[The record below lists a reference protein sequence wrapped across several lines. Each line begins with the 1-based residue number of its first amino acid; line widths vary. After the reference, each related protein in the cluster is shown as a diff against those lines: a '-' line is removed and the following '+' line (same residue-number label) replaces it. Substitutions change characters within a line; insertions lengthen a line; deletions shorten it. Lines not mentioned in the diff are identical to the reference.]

1 MQTNYKGA
9 VTIYLML
16 IFPLLCSLFI
26 ACIHSARY
34 SMCRLETEKALELGL
49 LSTFAE
55 FNRELLERYDI
66 FGIDTSYGTKN
77 ASYHYTEQHLLEYTK
92 YNLNPSYNIPVYGV
106 NDVCKLQTDL
116 VEINAIELLTDNGGK
131 AFKKQAIEYIKTN
144 YGISFIEGIINDVTS
159 VSDNALLETDVDT
172 EREIAESTIS
182 KAEQDGIQISEDE
195 WVEVSLDN
203 PANKVNANRT
213 KGILNFTVKDV
224 SSLSNNAVDLS
235 VYHSKRELSKGNFST
250 VSSDF
255 SLIDNIIFNEYCVKK
270 MGCYTNP
277 ATDEPLQYQL
287 EYLLEGHNSD
297 IENLRGVCNTL
308 VLMREVA
315 NLLYLMTDS
324 LKVAEADAL
333 ALTITSALLAPY
345 LQPVVKYTLLAA
357 WAYAESVVDVK
368 HLLSGDKV
376 PIIKSKKDWN
386 LSLEGMLDYDKFS
399 GSDGKNE
406 KGLDYTAYLRVL
418 LAIEKEDKVVN
429 RAMDLVEMYMRL
441 KEGNHYFRLDA
452 CISSVHAK
460 IRTRSRYGFMCK
472 ASQQYSYVY

>member
-1 MQTNYKGA
+1 
-9 VTIYLML
+9 
-16 IFPLLCSLFI
+16 
-26 ACIHSARY
+26 
-34 SMCRLETEKALELGL
+34 
-49 LSTFAE
+49 
-55 FNRELLERYDI
+55 
-66 FGIDTSYGTKN
+66 
-77 ASYHYTEQHLLEYTK
+77 
-92 YNLNPSYNIPVYGV
+92 
-106 NDVCKLQTDL
+106 
-116 VEINAIELLTDNGGK
+116 
-131 AFKKQAIEYIKTN
+131 
-144 YGISFIEGIINDVTS
+144 
-159 VSDNALLETDVDT
+159 
-172 EREIAESTIS
+172 
-182 KAEQDGIQISEDE
+182 
-195 WVEVSLDN
+195 
-203 PANKVNANRT
+203 
-213 KGILNFTVKDV
+213 
-224 SSLSNNAVDLS
+224 
-235 VYHSKRELSKGNFST
+235 
-250 VSSDF
+250 
-255 SLIDNIIFNEYCVKK
+255 

-386 LSLEGMLDYDKFS
+386 LSLEGMLDYEKFS